1 MGSPGFLPSAGSET
15 PDRLRRKAAA
25 GRARER
31 VEGRVLDR
39 ILRMPEPMLRRLA
52 GPPVRLDGLTL
63 DLETQAML
71 RVKELA
77 REPDLATLPIPRGR
91 RALLRQTK
99 LSGGRQPIGD
109 VVPLQVPG
117 ADGDL
122 DARLYV
128 PRSQASSRFSSTTG
142 GPLLFFAHGG
152 GMIYGDLDSHDALC
166 RFLAERADLRVLA
179 VDYRLAP
186 EHPFPAPVDDCWAA
200 FSWVADNA
208 SRLGADPTRIAVGG
222 DSAGGALAAVV
233 ALRAA
238 SAGLPVAHQL
248 LLYPVTDMAEPTE
261 SRRLF
266 GEGFFLTTE
275 FMRLAESSYLPPG
288 QDPRDPRVSVAYA
301 DVPARLAPALVVT
314 AGFDPLRD
322 EGEAYAAR
330 LAAAGVPV
338 SQVRY
343 PGFIHGFASVVG
355 AGRSQPAAVAEIAA
369 RLRSAL
375 S

>member
-1 MGSPGFLPSAGSET
+1 
-15 PDRLRRKAAA
+15 
-25 GRARER
+25 
-31 VEGRVLDR
+31 
-39 ILRMPEPMLRRLA
+39 MPEPMLRRLA
-52 GPPVRLDGLTL
+52 GPPTEVDGLTL

-77 REPDLATLPIPRGR
+77 REPDVATMPIPRGR
-91 RALLRQTK
+91 RALLRQCK

-109 VVPLQVPG
+109 VVSLQVPG
-117 ADGDL
+117 AAGDL

-166 RFLAERADLRVLA
+166 RFLAEHADVRVLA

-186 EHPFPAPVDDCWAA
+186 EHPFPAPIEDCWAA

-208 SRLGADPTRIAVGG
+208 NRLGADPARIAVGG

-233 ALRAA
+233 ALQAA
-238 SAGLPVAHQL
+238 AAGLPVAFQL
-248 LLYPVTDMAEPTE
+248 LLYPVTDMAEPTG
-261 SRRLF
+261 SRQLF
-266 GEGFFLTTE
+266 SEGFFLTSE
-275 FMRLAESSYLPPG
+275 FMRLAERSYLPAG

-301 DVPARLAPALVVT
+301 PVPSGLAPAHVVT

-322 EGEAYAAR
+322 EGEAYAER

-338 SQVRY
+338 SRVRY
-343 PGFIHGFASVVG
+343 PGFIHGFANVVG

>member
-1 MGSPGFLPSAGSET
+1 M
-15 PDRLRRKAAA
+15 
-25 GRARER
+25 
-31 VEGRVLDR
+31 LDR

-52 GPPVRLDGLTL
+52 GSPVQLDGLTL

-77 REPDLATLPIPRGR
+77 REPDVATLPIARGR

-117 ADGDL
+117 AEGDL

-128 PRSQASSRFSSTTG
+128 PRSQASSRCSSTTG

-152 GMIYGDLDSHDALC
+152 GMIYGGLDSHDALC
-166 RFLAERADLRVLA
+166 RFLAEHADMRVLA

-186 EHPFPAPVDDCWAA
+186 EHPFPAPIEDCWAA
-200 FSWVADNA
+200 FSWVVDNA
-208 SRLGADPTRIAVGG
+208 SRLGASRVAVGG

-238 SAGLPVAHQL
+238 SAGVPVAFQL
-248 LLYPVTDMAEPTE
+248 LLYPVTDMAEPTP
-261 SRRLF
+261 SRKLF
-266 GEGFFLTTE
+266 AEGFFLTSE
-275 FMRLAESSYLPPG
+275 FMSLAERSYLPPG
-288 QDPRDPRVSVAYA
+288 QDPSDPRVSVAYA
-301 DVPARLAPALVVT
+301 SVPSDLAPALVVT

-322 EGEAYAAR
+322 EGEAYADR
-330 LAAAGVPV
+330 LAAAGVSV
-338 SQVRY
+338 SKVRY
-343 PGFIHGFASVVG
+343 PGFIHGFANVVG
-355 AGRSQPAAVAEIAA
+355 AGRSQPAAVAEIAS

-375 S
+375 VD

>member
-1 MGSPGFLPSAGSET
+1 MASPGLQPSAGSST
-15 PDRLRRKAAA
+15 PGRARRKAAA
-25 GRARER
+25 SRARGR

-52 GPPVRLDGLTL
+52 GPPVQLDGLTL

-71 RVKELA
+71 RVRELA

-91 RALLRQTK
+91 RALLRQSK
-99 LSGGRQPIGD
+99 LSGGRHPIGD

-117 ADGDL
+117 AVGDL
-122 DARLYV
+122 DARLYI

-166 RFLAERADLRVLA
+166 RFLAEHADMRVLA

-186 EHPFPAPVDDCWAA
+186 EHPFPAPVEDCWAA
-200 FSWVADNA
+200 FCWVADNA
-208 SRLGADPTRIAVGG
+208 SRLGASRVAVGG
-222 DSAGGALAAVV
+222 DSAGGALAAVI
-233 ALRAA
+233 ALQAA
-238 SAGLPVAHQL
+238 AAGVPVAHQL
-248 LLYPVTDMAEPTE
+248 LLYPVTDMAEPTP
-261 SRRLF
+261 SRKLF
-266 GEGFFLTTE
+266 SEGFFLTSA
-275 FMRLAESSYLPPG
+275 FMRLAEQSYLLPG
-288 QDPRDPRVSVAYA
+288 QDLRDPRVSVAYA
-301 DVPARLAPALVVT
+301 PVPSDLAPALVVT

-322 EGEAYAAR
+322 EGEAYADR

-338 SQVRY
+338 SKVRY
-343 PGFIHGFASVVG
+343 PGFIHGFANVVG
-355 AGRSQPAAVAEIAA
+355 AGRSQPAAVAEIAD

-375 S
+375 

>member
-1 MGSPGFLPSAGSET
+1 MASPGFQPSAGPGT
-15 PDRLRRKAAA
+15 TDRLRRKAAA
-25 GRARER
+25 GRARQR

-39 ILRMPEPMLRRLA
+39 VLRMPEPMLRRLA
-52 GPPVRLDGLTL
+52 GPPTRLDGVTL

-77 REPDLATLPIPRGR
+77 REPDVATLPIPRGR
-91 RALLRQTK
+91 RALLRQTR

-117 ADGDL
+117 AVGDL

-128 PRSQASSRFSSTTG
+128 PRSQASSRRSSTTG

-152 GMIYGDLDSHDALC
+152 GMIYGDLDTHDALC
-166 RFLAERADLRVLA
+166 RVLAERADLRLLA

-200 FSWVADNA
+200 FSWVAENA
-208 SRLGADPTRIAVGG
+208 SRLGASTIAVGG

-238 SAGLPVAHQL
+238 SAGVPVAHQL

-275 FMRLAESSYLPPG
+275 FMRLAETSYLPPG

-301 DVPARLAPALVVT
+301 DVPAGLAPALVVT

-322 EGEAYAAR
+322 EGEGYAAR

-343 PGFIHGFASVVG
+343 PGFIHGFANVVG